1 MDHSTNATTTRAKNT
16 KAARPHSTDSTDSR
30 ERDDATASNVP
41 DGAKTTPNAAFAARG
56 LTAEQRYTRQTLFA
70 GLGAAGQERL
80 SRARV
85 LIAGCGALGSV
96 LANSLARAGVGY
108 LRLVDRDFVE
118 GNNLQRQVLYEEQ
131 DALEGLPKAVA
142 AERALRRINSLIT
155 VDAHVAD
162 ITSDSIEPLLDGI
175 DVVLDGS
182 DNFEV
187 RYLLNDAC
195 VKAGIPWI
203 YSGVI
208 AAYGVTMTILP
219 GETACLRCVFPDR
232 PLPGTTPTCDT
243 AGVLNGIV
251 NVITG
256 MASTEAIKLLAGSD
270 RLVRGLTWMDL
281 WENTFERVE
290 LPRMPDC
297 PTCGLGHYEYL
308 DAPLDES
315 GVSLCGRNAV
325 QVRPPR
331 GTEAALDLG
340 ALAERLRP
348 AGEVA
353 SNEFLLRLRVDGYE
367 VTVFPDARAIIKGTD
382 DPTVARTVY
391 ARYVGA

>member
-1 MDHSTNATTTRAKNT
+1 MDNT
-16 KAARPHSTDSTDSR
+16 LKTSRPRSANSSSTD
-30 ERDDATASNVP
+30 DAAAPNVP
-41 DGAKTTPNAAFAARG
+41 DVPDTSTDTTVASDNAFAARG

-70 GLGAAGQERL
+70 GLGRAGQERL
-80 SRARV
+80 IRSRV

-118 GNNLQRQVLYEEQ
+118 GNNLQRQVLYDEH
-131 DALEGLPKAVA
+131 DALEGLPKAIA
-142 AERALRRINSLIT
+142 AKQALGRINSLVT

-251 NVITG
+251 GVITG

-270 RLVRGLTWMDL
+270 RLVRGLTWIDL

-331 GTEAALDLG
+331 GTTAALDLG

-367 VTVFPDARAIIKGTD
+367 VTVFPDARAIIKGPD
-382 DPTVARTVY
+382 DPAVARTIY

>member
-1 MDHSTNATTTRAKNT
+1 MLHAETDPTDTSAHRPTATHTTATDQDDTTTPNV
-16 KAARPHSTDSTDSR
+16 PD
-30 ERDDATASNVP
+30 VP
-41 DGAKTTPNAAFAARG
+41 DGAKGSAFAARG
-56 LTAEQRYTRQTLFA
+56 LSAEQRYSRQVLF
-70 GLGAAGQERL
+70 GGIGASGQQRIN
-80 SRARV
+80 RGRV

-118 GNNLQRQVLYEEQ
+118 GNNLQRQVLYDEH
-131 DALEGLPKAVA
+131 DALEGLPKAIA
-142 AERALRRINSLIT
+142 AERALRRVNSLVT

-162 ITSDSIEPLLDGI
+162 ITPDAIEPLLDGI
-175 DVVLDGS
+175 DVVLDGT
-182 DNFEV
+182 DNFET

-208 AAYGVTMTILP
+208 AAYGVTMTVLP

-251 NVITG
+251 GVITG
-256 MASTEAIKLLAGSD
+256 MASTEALKLLVGSD
-270 RLVRGLTWMDL
+270 RLTRGLTWMDL

-297 PTCGLGHYEYL
+297 PTCGLAHYEYL
-308 DAPLDES
+308 DAALDES

-325 QVRPPR
+325 QVRPPQ
-331 GTEAALDLG
+331 GAAAALDLG

-353 SNEFLLRLRVDGYE
+353 SNDFLLRLRVDGYE
-367 VTVFPDARAIIKGTD
+367 LTIFPDARAIIKGTD
-382 DPTVARTVY
+382 DPAVARTVY

>member
-1 MDHSTNATTTRAKNT
+1 MDNTLKTSQPHSANSSSTDD
-16 KAARPHSTDSTDSR
+16 AAAPNVPDIPDTSTDSTG
-30 ERDDATASNVP
+30 ASE
-41 DGAKTTPNAAFAARG
+41 AAFAARG

-70 GLGAAGQERL
+70 GLGRAGQERL
-80 SRARV
+80 IRSRV

-118 GNNLQRQVLYEEQ
+118 GNNLQRQVLYDEH
-131 DALEGLPKAVA
+131 DALEGLPKAIA
-142 AERALRRINSLIT
+142 AKQALGRINSLVT

-251 NVITG
+251 GVITG

-270 RLVRGLTWMDL
+270 RLVRGLTWIDL

-325 QVRPPR
+325 QVRPPQ
-331 GTEAALDLG
+331 GTVAALDLG

-382 DPTVARTVY
+382 DPAVARTIY

>member
-1 MDHSTNATTTRAKNT
+1 VANS
-16 KAARPHSTDSTDSR
+16 
-30 ERDDATASNVP
+30 
-41 DGAKTTPNAAFAARG
+41 AFAARG

-70 GLGAAGQERL
+70 GLGVAGQERL
-80 SRARV
+80 SRGRV

-118 GNNLQRQVLYEEQ
+118 GNNLQRQVLYDEH
-131 DALEGLPKAVA
+131 DALEGLPKAIA
-142 AERALRRINSLIT
+142 AKQALRRINSLVT

-195 VKAGIPWI
+195 VKARIPWI

-219 GETACLRCVFPDR
+219 GETACLRCIFPDR

-251 NVITG
+251 GVMTG
-256 MASTEAIKLLAGSD
+256 MAATEALKLLAGSD
-270 RLVRGLTWMDL
+270 RLARGLTWMDL

-325 QVRPPR
+325 QVRPPH
-331 GTEAALDLG
+331 GSTATLDLA

-353 SNEFLLRLRVDGYE
+353 SNDFLLRLRVDGYE

-382 DPTVARTVY
+382 DPAVARTIY